1 MFPAEKTA
9 IEITDFKNPQEL
21 AKFIN
26 ELNNNDTEYE
36 KYLKFKKKGGVKN
49 KILLDLMDKRKWG
62 INNDR
67 KKGIFNKIE
76 IGSILL

>member
-9 IEITDFKNPQEL
+9 IEITNFKNPQEL

>member
-1 MFPAEKTA
+1 MFPDEKTA

-26 ELNNNDTEYE
+26 ELNNNDAEYE

-67 KKGIFNKIE
+67 KKGIFNTVE
-76 IGSILL
+76 IG

>member
-1 MFPAEKTA
+1 LFPAEKTA